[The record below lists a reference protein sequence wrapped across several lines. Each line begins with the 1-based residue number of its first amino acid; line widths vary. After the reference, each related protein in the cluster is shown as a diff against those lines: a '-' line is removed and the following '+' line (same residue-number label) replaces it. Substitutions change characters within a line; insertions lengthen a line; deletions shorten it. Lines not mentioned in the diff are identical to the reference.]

1 MRRFLTPG
9 WVALHVGVTAFL
21 IASVFLGGWQWGRA
35 QEAGGGAQNL
45 GYALQWPLF
54 GLFAVFAWW
63 RLLRLERQ
71 RNAQSPAPAL
81 REAPLPAA
89 REDPPDPPPFR
100 RPAARPEPDEEVDQE
115 LAAYNRFLAR
125 LHERDRDRV
134 D

>member
-9 WVALHVGVTAFL
+9 WIAAHLVITAFL
-21 IASVFLGGWQWGRA
+21 VASFLLGRWQWERA

-71 RNAQSPAPAL
+71 RDASSPAP
-81 REAPLPAA
+81 PSPPAA
-89 REDPPDPPPFR
+89 REAPPDPSPFR
-100 RPAARPEPDEEVDQE
+100 RPVARPDPDEEVDEE
-115 LAAYNRFLAR
+115 LAAYNRFLAS

-134 D
+134 E

>member
-9 WVALHVGVTAFL
+9 WIAAHLVVTAFL
-21 IASVFLGGWQWGRA
+21 VASFILGRWQWERA

-63 RLLRLERQ
+63 RLLRLER
-71 RNAQSPAPAL
+71 R
-81 REAPLPAA
+81 REAQ
-89 REDPPDPPPFR
+89 PPPPPTLPEAPSAPPAFR
-100 RPAARPEPDEEVDQE
+100 RPAARPGADEEVDEE
-115 LAAYNRFLAR
+115 LAAYNRFLAS

>member
-9 WVALHVGVTAFL
+9 WVAVHVMVTAFL
-21 IASVFLGGWQWGRA
+21 VASVLLGGWQWDRA

-63 RLLRLERQ
+63 RLLRLELR
-71 RNAQSPAPAL
+71 RDPQSLTP
-81 REAPLPAA
+81 PAA
-89 REDPPDPPPFR
+89 REAPPGPPPFR
-100 RPAARPEPDEEVDQE
+100 RPVARPEPDEEVDEE

>member
-9 WVALHVGVTAFL
+9 WVAAHVMVTAFL
-21 IASVFLGGWQWGRA
+21 VASFLLGGWQWDRA

-63 RLLRLERQ
+63 RLLRLER
-71 RNAQSPAPAL
+71 RRDAQSPAP
-81 REAPLPAA
+81 PPPPAA
-89 REDPPDPPPFR
+89 HEAPPDPPPFR

>member
-9 WVALHVGVTAFL
+9 WVALHVVVTAFL
-21 IASVFLGGWQWGRA
+21 AASFLLGGWQWDRA

-54 GLFAVFAWW
+54 GLFAVFVWW
-63 RLLRLERQ
+63 RMLRLER
-71 RNAQSPAPAL
+71 RREAQSPAPPSLPAP
-81 REAPLPAA
+81 REAPPAPSA
-89 REDPPDPPPFR
+89 FR
-100 RPAARPEPDEEVDQE
+100 RPVARPDPDEEVDEE
-115 LAAYNRFLAR
+115 LAAYNRFLAS

>member
-9 WVALHVGVTAFL
+9 WLVLHLVVTAFL
-21 IASVFLGGWQWGRA
+21 VASFLLGGWQWDRA

-71 RNAQSPAPAL
+71 RNAQSPAPPSPSAPAAH
-81 REAPLPAA
+81 REAPP
-89 REDPPDPPPFR
+89 RPPPFR
-100 RPAARPEPDEEVDQE
+100 RPAARPDPDEEVDEE
-115 LAAYNRFLAR
+115 LAAYNRFLAS

-134 D
+134 E